1 MNTIR
6 FASKEAFIEALEG
19 RRVFWREYDK
29 RREQEHKAA
38 EKQWLTDARA
48 KLRDALKMDYATLTT
63 EDKGGYRRS
72 AVYLGDLP
80 RCPALMEAKLDKVIA
95 PLRLSQGKTFNV
107 DSRGVWSEAHNLLT
121 WDPDAK
127 TSVC

>member
-19 RRVFWREYDK
+19 RRAFWREYDK

-38 EKQWLTDARA
+38 EKQWLTAARA
-48 KLRDALKMDYATLTT
+48 TLRDALKMDYASLSSR
-63 EDKGGYRRS
+63 DGRRS
-72 AVYLGDLP
+72 ATVYLGDLP